1 MKINLLTAFPEYFN
15 STICSILKRALNQN
29 LWQLNIIN
37 IRDYGLTKHKNID
50 DTPYGGGT
58 GMVMRADV
66 LGNAIEENKL
76 DKNPIF
82 ITSPRGRIFNQS
94 TAREMSKLQDFT
106 IITNRFEGV
115 DQRAIEYFN
124 IQEISLGEFI
134 TLGGESI
141 CMCIIESIVRL
152 IPNVIKEDAT
162 TFESFSKE
170 SFIEHHHY
178 TKPQVWKDIE
188 IPKVLY
194 SGDHKKIELWRDENS
209 KENLENFKKKN
220 TK

>member
-1 MKINLLTAFPEYFN
+1 
-15 STICSILKRALNQN
+15 
-29 LWQLNIIN
+29 
-37 IRDYGLTKHKNID
+37 
-50 DTPYGGGT
+50 
-58 GMVMRADV
+58 
-66 LGNAIEENKL
+66 
-76 DKNPIF
+76 
-82 ITSPRGRIFNQS
+82 
-94 TAREMSKLQDFT
+94 
-106 IITNRFEGV
+106 
-115 DQRAIEYFN
+115 
-124 IQEISLGEFI
+124 
-134 TLGGESI
+134 
-141 CMCIIESIVRL
+141 MCIIESIVRL